1 VESYSPRIGFAGVAG
16 RILHAAHSPGPDR
29 RRPASRPVIN
39 WVERLLR
46 AEAPDRVENFLGRL
60 DEAEYRAQQEKH
72 GTVRALDRV

>member
-1 VESYSPRIGFAGVAG
+1 
-16 RILHAAHSPGPDR
+16 
-29 RRPASRPVIN
+29 VIN